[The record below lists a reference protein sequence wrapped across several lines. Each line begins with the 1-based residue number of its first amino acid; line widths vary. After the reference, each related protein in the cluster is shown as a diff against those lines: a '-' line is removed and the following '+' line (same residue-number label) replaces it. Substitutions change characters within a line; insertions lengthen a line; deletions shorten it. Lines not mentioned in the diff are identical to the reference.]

1 MLCPY
6 CNQEIPAGLPICPEC
21 GQAMP
26 VPKKK
31 AGNLL
36 PLLLLGIMF
45 AIGLVLFFLLPG
57 CRILFRIYATLYTIY
72 PVDKSLK
79 SLSVTIF

>member
-6 CNQEIPAGLPICPEC
+6 CNQDVPIEVSVCPEC

-26 VPKKK
+26 AQKKK

-57 CRILFRIYATLYTIY
+57 
-72 PVDKSLK
+72 
-79 SLSVTIF
+79 

>member
-45 AIGLVLFFLLPG
+45 TIGLVLFFLLPG
-57 CRILFRIYATLYTIY
+57 
-72 PVDKSLK
+72 
-79 SLSVTIF
+79 

>member
-1 MLCPY
+1 MLCSN
-6 CNQEIPAGLPICPEC
+6 CNQEVPAGQVICPEC
-21 GQAMP
+21 GQSVP

-57 CRILFRIYATLYTIY
+57 
-72 PVDKSLK
+72 
-79 SLSVTIF
+79 

>member
-6 CNQEIPAGLPICPEC
+6 CYQEIPAGQPICPEC
-21 GQAMP
+21 GQSVP
-26 VPKKK
+26 VPKKN

-57 CRILFRIYATLYTIY
+57 
-72 PVDKSLK
+72 
-79 SLSVTIF
+79 